1 MLVTTRTPDIPLEE
15 TKELT
20 IDEKQDK
27 LLTSAGVVTP
37 LKTDIETMTKS
48 VKGLTEDLNK
58 LKKNTGAIPNIRL
71 QLKQIQDDITILKD
85 ENTTTDN

>member
-1 MLVTTRTPDIPLEE
+1 MT
-15 TKELT
+15 
-20 IDEKQDK
+20 QF
-27 LLTSAGVVTP
+27 
-37 LKTDIETMTKS
+37 KTDIGTITKS

-71 QLKQIQDDITILKD
+71 QLKQIQDDITLLKD